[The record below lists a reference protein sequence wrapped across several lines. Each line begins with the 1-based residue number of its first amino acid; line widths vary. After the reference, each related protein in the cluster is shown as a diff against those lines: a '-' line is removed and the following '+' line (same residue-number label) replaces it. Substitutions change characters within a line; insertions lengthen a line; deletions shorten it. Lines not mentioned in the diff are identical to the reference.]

1 LKKHR
6 QYLDSCF
13 RTTKSL
19 PATQSSPI
27 VKTRKKKKNNK
38 QDGGNSQ
45 QDPGDYL
52 TPTNID
58 SRKIRSGK

>member
-1 LKKHR
+1 MFL
-6 QYLDSCF
+6 CF
-13 RTTKSL
+13 RTTKSA

-38 QDGGNSQ
+38 QDGGGSQ
-45 QDPGDYL
+45 QDPGYRIDYL
-52 TPTNID
+52 TPTNVD